1 MRVDMSAWRV
11 LWLMSNPRVCAHT
24 GVSLPE
30 CCCRECCRA
39 LMWHYAP
46 ALVDAGPLDSPCPIV
61 IPAIQSVESYA
72 NAHGISENQV
82 RLRASQ
88 LEVQV

>member
-1 MRVDMSAWRV
+1 MSARRV
-11 LWLMSNPRVCAHT
+11 LGWMSNPRVCSHT

-46 ALVDAGPLDSPCPIV
+46 ALVDPGPLDFPCPIV
-61 IPAIQSVESYA
+61 IPAIQTLESYA
-72 NAHGISENQV
+72 TAHGISEDEV